1 MAGGVITVI
10 IRIIGGGAVLVALL
24 AFSFSTVL
32 AVALHGDG
40 LGTLGSYD
48 WQAVRFTIWQ
58 ALASTGLSVGIAVP
72 VARALARQD
81 FKGRSLL
88 ITLLGAPF
96 ILPVIVGV
104 LGLLAV
110 FGRAGWISQGLD
122 LFGLDRLSIYGPTG
136 VILAHVFFNLPLAT
150 RFILQGWASIPPDR
164 FRVADSLG
172 AQPWTQFQ
180 LIEWPCYVPCY
191 LVPFF

>member
-1 MAGGVITVI
+1 MAGGVIALV
-10 IRIIGGGAVLVALL
+10 IRIIGGGAVLVVLL

-40 LGTLGSYD
+40 LGALGSYD

-58 ALASTGLSVGIAVP
+58 ALASAGLSVSIAVP

-122 LFGLDRLSIYGPTG
+122 LFGLDRLSIYGPAG
-136 VILAHVFFNLPLAT
+136 IILAHVFFNLPLAT
-150 RFILQGWASIPPDR
+150 RFILQG
-164 FRVADSLG
+164 FK
-172 AQPWTQFQ
+172 
-180 LIEWPCYVPCY
+180 
-191 LVPFF
+191 